1 MKNIANFSGVVAK
14 VTGAKSAP
22 NTPIT
27 PQLGDSGEDVAVV
40 VAEGV
45 LCVVPHL
52 MGVIVGVQGVIP
64 VIPTPHPL
72 PHLT

>member
-1 MKNIANFSGVVAK
+1 MPFFSGVDVK

-22 NTPIT
+22 NTPII
-27 PQLGDSGEDVAVV
+27 PQLGGSGVDVG
-40 VAEGV
+40 VAAAEEVQCG
-45 LCVVPHL
+45 VPHL

-64 VIPTPHPL
+64 VTLTPHPL